1 MKRKKKSEDFVV
13 KESSERYISNE
24 EVITVIE
31 RLPELI
37 KKKPV
42 LKEVL
47 RDIFRDVFVDKE
59 EIAQILYEIRLQ
71 RESSDRRFEEM
82 DRRFEMLIGELRQHR
97 EDTNRRFE
105 EVYGEMKLIREDMN
119 RRFEEM
125 RVDMDKRFEQMR
137 EDSDKRFEKVYEEM
151 KLMRADMD
159 NRFGE
164 VYEEMKL
171 MREDMDKR
179 FEQMREDSDRRFEKV
194 YEEMRLMREDMDK
207 RFEQMREDSDKRFE
221 KVYEEMKLMREDMD
235 KRFEQMR
242 EDMDKRFE
250 QMREDSDR
258 RFEKV
263 YEELALI
270 RDDFHNAVSSIGGRW
285 GSRAE
290 RAFREGIKEIL
301 KKYFNADVKEFF
313 IDDNEGIVKGRP
325 GRYQVDLLI
334 TDASHIIIEVKAQA
348 DEMDVNKLH
357 KLGIVYEKQ
366 YGIKPRL
373 ILLTPFAR
381 EEAWA
386 EARDVEDVEILTTPR
401 QFKP

>member
-37 KKKPV
+37 KKKPA

-82 DRRFEMLIGELRQHR
+82 DRRFEMLISELRQHR

-137 EDSDKRFEKVYEEM
+137 EDSDKRFEKVYEE
-151 KLMRADMD
+151 
-159 NRFGE
+159 
-164 VYEEMKL
+164 
-171 MREDMDKR
+171 
-179 FEQMREDSDRRFEKV
+179 
-194 YEEMRLMREDMDK
+194 
-207 RFEQMREDSDKRFE
+207 
-221 KVYEEMKLMREDMD
+221 
-235 KRFEQMR
+235 
-242 EDMDKRFE
+242 
-250 QMREDSDR
+250 
-258 RFEKV
+258 
-263 YEELALI
+263 LALI

-301 KKYFNADVKEFF
+301 KKYFNAEVKEFF

-357 KLGIVYEKQ
+357 KLGRVYEKQ

-386 EARDVEDVEILTTPR
+386 EAQDVEDVEILTTPR

>member
-1 MKRKKKSEDFVV
+1 
-13 KESSERYISNE
+13 
-24 EVITVIE
+24 
-31 RLPELI
+31 
-37 KKKPV
+37 
-42 LKEVL
+42 
-47 RDIFRDVFVDKE
+47 
-59 EIAQILYEIRLQ
+59 
-71 RESSDRRFEEM
+71 
-82 DRRFEMLIGELRQHR
+82 
-97 EDTNRRFE
+97 
-105 EVYGEMKLIREDMN
+105 
-119 RRFEEM
+119 
-125 RVDMDKRFEQMR
+125 MR
-137 EDSDKRFEKVYEEM
+137 EDSDK
-151 KLMRADMD
+151 
-159 NRFGE
+159 
-164 VYEEMKL
+164 
-171 MREDMDKR
+171 
-179 FEQMREDSDRRFEKV
+179 
-194 YEEMRLMREDMDK
+194 
-207 RFEQMREDSDKRFE
+207 
-221 KVYEEMKLMREDMD
+221 
-235 KRFEQMR
+235 
-242 EDMDKRFE
+242 
-250 QMREDSDR
+250 

-301 KKYFNADVKEFF
+301 KKYFNAEVKEFF

>member
-1 MKRKKKSEDFVV
+1 
-13 KESSERYISNE
+13 
-24 EVITVIE
+24 
-31 RLPELI
+31 
-37 KKKPV
+37 
-42 LKEVL
+42 
-47 RDIFRDVFVDKE
+47 
-59 EIAQILYEIRLQ
+59 
-71 RESSDRRFEEM
+71 
-82 DRRFEMLIGELRQHR
+82 
-97 EDTNRRFE
+97 
-105 EVYGEMKLIREDMN
+105 
-119 RRFEEM
+119 
-125 RVDMDKRFEQMR
+125 
-137 EDSDKRFEKVYEEM
+137 
-151 KLMRADMD
+151 
-159 NRFGE
+159 
-164 VYEEMKL
+164 
-171 MREDMDKR
+171 MDKR
-179 FEQMREDSDRRFEKV
+179 FEQMREDSDRK
-194 YEEMRLMREDMDK
+194 
-207 RFEQMREDSDKRFE
+207 FE

-235 KRFEQMR
+235 KRFGEMR

-258 RFEKV
+258 KFEKVYEEMKLMREDMDKRFGEMREDMDKRFEQMREDSDKRFEKV